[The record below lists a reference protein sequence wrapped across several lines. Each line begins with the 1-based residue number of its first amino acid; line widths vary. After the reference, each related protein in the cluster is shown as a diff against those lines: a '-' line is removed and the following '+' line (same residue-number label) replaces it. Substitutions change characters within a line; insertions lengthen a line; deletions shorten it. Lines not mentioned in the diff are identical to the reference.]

1 MLHPNQTR
9 YGLRLNESIR
19 SNANNQFSVERLYG
33 VTVPFTVA
41 AASWQ
46 ILVIYFVVACFR
58 FFFYHETLSTL
69 LR

>member
-1 MLHPNQTR
+1 M
-9 YGLRLNESIR
+9 LNESVR
-19 SNANNQFSVERLYG
+19 SNANDQFIVERLYR

-46 ILVIYFVVACFR
+46 IFVVYFVVACVL

-69 LR
+69 PH